1 MAESKIKFKKCS
13 LLPNEGS
20 GLDEEYNVLAG
31 APLLNYYESITS
43 PSISATLGFLDID
56 QVISRKGIFGGE
68 YIDIII
74 QIDGYD
80 DFKLTQK
87 KHNLFCNSVRDVVT
101 TENKQ
106 MATLD
111 FISVEA
117 IVNETA
123 RVNKK
128 FTGNVSQTVFEV
140 LIGDKKGLQTSK
152 KLNKDEAANSYSFV
166 GNLKKPFDT
175 IQWLQPKTQ
184 SSKKSFGFLF
194 FENLDGYHFRSIE
207 KLLEQEPSFT
217 YTQTSKPNDEE
228 VGAFEILQNK
238 VTQTNDIF
246 QNMRKGMYANRTIY
260 VDIQNGTK
268 DIVDFKLDDF
278 ELKRPPKLLKDIDK
292 SPTRLMFRVNDFAT
306 TQKGSKKKDEQPAN
320 ELAVYQNKSYIR
332 NELLFSQEM
341 KISTPLN
348 PDLRVGQMIE
358 IKLPLKKGKGDAPV
372 GSYGNDKTNDPSG
385 KYLVSEL
392 RHLVGRQSA
401 ETQLTLIRDVFTSTK
416 QDA

>member
-13 LLPNEGS
+13 LIPNEGS
-20 GLDEEYNVLAG
+20 GLDEEYNVLKG

-87 KHNLFCNSVRDVVT
+87 DHNLFCNSVRDLVT

-106 MATLD
+106 YATLD

-117 IVNETA
+117 IINETA

-175 IQWLQPKTQ
+175 IQWLQSKTQ

-207 KLLEQEPSFT
+207 KLLEQKPSFT

-292 SPTRLMFRVNDFAT
+292 FPTRLMFRVNDFAT
-306 TQKGSKKKDEQPAN
+306 TQKGSKKKDEQPVN

>member
-1 MAESKIKFKKCS
+1 
-13 LLPNEGS
+13 
-20 GLDEEYNVLAG
+20 
-31 APLLNYYESITS
+31 
-43 PSISATLGFLDID
+43 
-56 QVISRKGIFGGE
+56 
-68 YIDIII
+68 
-74 QIDGYD
+74 
-80 DFKLTQK
+80 
-87 KHNLFCNSVRDVVT
+87 VT

-111 FISVEA
+111 FISVES
-117 IVNETA
+117 IINETA

-194 FENLDGYHFRSIE
+194 FENFDGYHFRSIE

-246 QNMRKGMYANRTIY
+246 QNMRRGMYANRTIY

-268 DIVDFKLDDF
+268 DIVDFKIGDF
-278 ELKRPPKLLKDIDK
+278 GLKRPPKLLKDIDK
-292 SPTRLMFRVNDFAT
+292 FPTRLMFRVNDFAT

-401 ETQLTLIRDVFTSTK
+401 ETQLTLIRDVFS
-416 QDA
+416 A

>member
-13 LLPNEGS
+13 LIPNEGS
-20 GLDEEYNVLAG
+20 GLDEDYNVLEG

-74 QIDGYD
+74 QIDGFD

-87 KHNLFCNSVRDVVT
+87 DHNLFCNSVRDVVT

-117 IVNETA
+117 IINETA

-175 IQWLQPKTQ
+175 IAWLQPKTQ

-228 VGAFEILQNK
+228 VGTFEILQNK
-238 VTQTNDIF
+238 VIQTNDIF

-268 DIVDFKLDDF
+268 DIVDFNIGDF
-278 ELKRPPKLLKDIDK
+278 DLKRPPKLLKDIDK

-306 TQKGSKKKDEQPAN
+306 TQKGSKKKDEQPVN

>member
-87 KHNLFCNSVRDVVT
+87 DHNLFCNSVRDLVT

-106 MATLD
+106 YATLD
-111 FISVEA
+111 FISAEA
-117 IVNETA
+117 IINETA

-268 DIVDFKLDDF
+268 DIVDFNIGDF
-278 ELKRPPKLLKDIDK
+278 DLKRPPKLLKDIDK

-341 KISTPLN
+341 KISAPLN

-401 ETQLTLIRDVFTSTK
+401 ETQPTLVRDVFTSTK

>member
-13 LLPNEGS
+13 LIPNEGS
-20 GLDEEYNVLAG
+20 GLDEEYNVLKG
-31 APLLNYYESITS
+31 APILNYYESITS

-74 QIDGYD
+74 QIDGFD

-87 KHNLFCNSVRDVVT
+87 DHNLFCNSVRDLVT

-117 IVNETA
+117 IINETA

-140 LIGDKKGLQTSK
+140 LISDKKGLQTSK

-228 VGAFEILQNK
+228 VGIFEIKQNK

-246 QNMRKGMYANRTIY
+246 QNMRRGMYANRTIY

-392 RHLVGRQSA
+392 RHLIGRQSS
-401 ETQLTLIRDVFTSTK
+401 ETQLTLVRDVFTSTK